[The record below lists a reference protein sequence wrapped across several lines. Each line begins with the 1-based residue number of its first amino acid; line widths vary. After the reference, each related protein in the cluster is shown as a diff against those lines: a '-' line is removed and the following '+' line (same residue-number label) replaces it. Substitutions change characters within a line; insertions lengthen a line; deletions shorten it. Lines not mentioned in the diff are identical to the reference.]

1 MENRV
6 KTSFWLVKSK
16 QNKHR
21 ECPIYLRI
29 HAANTSVQISTGHYV
44 LASKWD
50 KRRKKIVGGDLSAEA
65 INENL
70 VALQTKV
77 LKVVNRLLLEGH
89 PFNAH
94 IVKEK
99 LQGDEALRTTLMHAI
114 QEYLDHIESLI
125 GIDYSKPTLVKY
137 TQTKQRLKRFIQLK
151 FKREDIHLYE
161 LDYDFLDQFIHFL
174 KTRYNNSQT
183 TCYKHFQRFTR
194 VVRIA
199 MRKGYLEKYPFE
211 NFSIKLPKKPVEF
224 LSQSEIDC
232 IEQAEFEMERLNII
246 RDIFILSC
254 YSGLAYTEVFNL
266 KKEHLEYADDGEVW
280 LNLTRQKT
288 KKDIKIPLLP
298 KAVAIIDKYRNHPL
312 SRKRKK
318 LLPIPTNQKTNAYL
332 KEIQDVCGIKKKL
345 HFHLARK
352 SFSVTIILN
361 NSVPIETLSLL
372 LGHGSI
378 KVTVDAYSAIT
389 QDKVKKDFLKLKNK
403 Y

>member
-29 HAANTSVQISTGHYV
+29 HAANTSVQISTGHFV
-44 LASKWD
+44 LAGKWD
-50 KRRKKIVGGDLSAEA
+50 KRRKKIIGGDLSAEA
-65 INENL
+65 INQNL

-77 LKVVNRLLLEGH
+77 LKIVNRLLLEGQ

-94 IVKEK
+94 IVKDK
-99 LQGDEALRTTLMHAI
+99 LQGDEALRTTLMQAF

-137 TQTKQRLKRFIQLK
+137 SQTKQRLGKFIQVK
-151 FKREDIHLYE
+151 FKREDIQLFE

-174 KTRYNNSQT
+174 KTRYSNSQT

-194 VVRIA
+194 VVRIS
-199 MRKGYLEKYPFE
+199 MRKGYLEKYPFD
-211 NFSIKLPKKPVEF
+211 NFNIKLPKKPVEF
-224 LSQSEIDC
+224 LTQAEIDK
-232 IEQAEFEMERLNII
+232 IEHAEFDMERLNII

-254 YSGLAYTEVFNL
+254 YSGLAYTEVYNL
-266 KKEHLEYADDGEVW
+266 TEQHLEVADDGEVW

-288 KKDIKIPLLP
+288 KKSIKIPLLP
-298 KAVAIIDKYRNHPL
+298 KAVAIIEKYKHHPI
-312 SRKRKK
+312 SKKRKK
-318 LLPIPTNQKTNAYL
+318 LIPVPSNQKVNAYL

-361 NSVPIETLSLL
+361 NAVPIETLSLL

-378 KVTVDAYSAIT
+378 KVTVDAYSSIT
-389 QDKVKKDFLKLKNK
+389 NEKLKKDFQNLKNQF
-403 Y
+403 